1 MNFMTSIFLSTVFF
15 FIVQCSSLLEFG
27 SMLQHFAA
35 EMMLNLCS
43 HAPYLSLLS
52 HDVGGVL

>member
-15 FIVQCSSLLEFG
+15 FHSSLLLEFG

-35 EMMLNLCS
+35 EMMVHLCS

-52 HDVGGVL
+52 HGIGGVL